1 MTRHGQRGFSL
12 IEVLVALVVVTIVV
26 TTTLAVFL
34 ERNRRLQQANE
45 TILAWQSLANEAEIQ
60 RRVDFHVL
68 QSQPFLSPTAVLAPL
83 APFTADVVVTDR
95 TVDIKDVTMTITW
108 KHGAKKAFLAM
119 PRVDTGG
126 TNLW

>member
-1 MTRHGQRGFSL
+1 VTRHGQRGFSL
-12 IEVLVALVVVTIVV
+12 IEVLVALLILTIVI

-60 RRVDFHVL
+60 RRIDFHGL
-68 QSQPFLSPTAVLAPL
+68 RTQPFVTPTALLAPL
-83 APFTADVVVTDR
+83 APFTADVLVADR
-95 TVDIKDVTMTITW
+95 TTDIKDVTMTITW
-108 KHGAKKAFLAM
+108 KAGAKKAVLTM